1 MLSNKNRL
9 LNSLRKYSKEKGEPI
24 DFVPETYLLPGNKDE
39 FLQRFHPGPGSG
51 LDEAWVVKIPGTDNG
66 IGIVMYGPNN
76 DAMKGLPDILQK
88 NISNDKIMKIV
99 RQKMVYEQRT
109 DLTDGREQEQFEVMK
124 KKAEAKKSEILVQK
138 YICNELDYKGR
149 KFDLRVYFLVAS
161 VRPFIVFYHRGFL
174 RVSPKKYND
183 KVFESTRDHLTNLG
197 AFAQADGNIV
207 SFDDWEVELGAHIE
221 ANPDNFSQLVK
232 DDPIEHIEKQI
243 MNAIATAVVSG
254 RITAFK
260 GYNEGTAGL
269 TAMENGFSLMGA
281 DIIVDSNL
289 NVWLIEVQEGPGL
302 LHEFPWKR
310 QFHDELI
317 PSALE
322 IVEEVTDK
330 QRAGEQVSP
339 IKNHGQ
345 YRLICDETFQFK
357 YKFQRKSAG
366 SC

>member
-1 MLSNKNRL
+1 M
-9 LNSLRKYSKEKGEPI
+9 
-24 DFVPETYLLPGNKDE
+24 
-39 FLQRFHPGPGSG
+39 
-51 LDEAWVVKIPGTDNG
+51 
-66 IGIVMYGPNN
+66 
-76 DAMKGLPDILQK
+76 
-88 NISNDKIMKIV
+88 MKIV

-109 DLTDGREQEQFEVMK
+109 DLTEGKEQKKFEVMK
-124 KKAEAKKSEILVQK
+124 KKAEKGNSKILVQK
-138 YICNELDYKGR
+138 YICNELAYQGR

-174 RVSPKKYND
+174 RVSPRKYND
-183 KVFESTRDHLTNLG
+183 KVFGSTRDHLTNLG
-197 AFAQADGNIV
+197 AFAEADGNIV

-221 ANPDNFSQLVK
+221 ANPENFSHSVK

-243 MNAIATAVVSG
+243 MNAIATTVVSG
-254 RITAFK
+254 RSTTFK
-260 GYNEGTAGL
+260 GYNEGIDGL

-281 DIIVDSNL
+281 DFIVDSNL
-289 NVWLIEVQEGPGL
+289 NVWLTEAQDGPGL
-302 LHEFPWKR
+302 LHESPWRR

-357 YKFQRKSAG
+357 YNFQRISAG